1 LRWLRVWTF
10 SPCWRRVRYH
20 LHGPR
25 SPAQKQLRLVPERE
39 VPAAGAKA
47 AIPEVEAAEVAP
59 GATGAPT
66 EKKTTLVKNNKGVAV
81 TKSFPVRLAEF
92 LKGIVANSSKVLV
105 EGQLVQPPEGKNQK
119 VEFLV
124 ENILHVGT
132 VNAAKYPIAKV
143 KVALCVVKEKVV
155 SAVVQLHPGAVEAC
169 DYAQVAVG
177 FTSHPE
183 IERWHEIPALFVET
197 LVKER
202 REVALKEDTV
212 FETMK
217 PLVAEVGGAI
227 VEEFELLEGEAVEV
241 VATEE
246 AVPAAPPAMGTPK
259 FYPADDVKTSLHE
272 NKVVNALK
280 LRSMVSR

>member
-1 LRWLRVWTF
+1 
-10 SPCWRRVRYH
+10 
-20 LHGPR
+20 
-25 SPAQKQLRLVPERE
+25 VPERE

-47 AIPEVEAAEVAP
+47 AIPKVEAAEVAP

-132 VNAAKYPIAKV
+132 VNAAKYPIAKA
-143 KVALCVVKEKVV
+143 KVALCVAKEKVV
-155 SAVVQLHPGAVEAC
+155 SAVVQLHPGAVKAC

-177 FTSHPE
+177 FTPRPE
-183 IERWHEIPALFVET
+183 IER
-197 LVKER
+197 
-202 REVALKEDTV
+202 
-212 FETMK
+212 
-217 PLVAEVGGAI
+217 
-227 VEEFELLEGEAVEV
+227 
-241 VATEE
+241 
-246 AVPAAPPAMGTPK
+246 
-259 FYPADDVKTSLHE
+259 
-272 NKVVNALK
+272 
-280 LRSMVSR
+280 